1 MPLCVNLL
9 PAFRAVRRS
18 YSVGSIVVYY
28 SNGIAKASTVS
39 KQQRGLRIFIN
50 PFNLFYMKTNY
61 FLCRCLLVMFLSLAL
76 FSSCKKKN
84 ENVVKSELT
93 ADESKQHLQ
102 EVAEKFM
109 SYFNTADQEE
119 VIKLVDGLV
128 EKMEDYSWDGI
139 TGYFEDELDKK
150 GVYLLPRR
158 VLSVMQQPSIDIALT
173 ELSANMFS
181 GVFEANDRTHEW
193 RRISEGNKGEIE
205 LRLTSM
211 DGKPCVAVLTA
222 KGDTYHWKGDEST
235 EAWEIVVPEKVTF
248 SFKADGKELASATV
262 TFDAKLNDHVKVT
275 EDISVANLKWSC
287 KADVTMTKGDF
298 SANLK
303 CGSNEI
309 LDMTVSLPKYELIS
323 KSDSKTWEQWL
334 DMYDRNYEYL
344 MQSVGDVIA
353 EVNIIKQVQLKG
365 KVSDFGSF
373 YKEYSRIEDEYW
385 GEKRRRQ
392 LLYAFDDYVLIGM
405 YYSSNTM
412 QAHLTG
418 ELIDG
423 YIEPVIFFEKDKTS
437 YSIEDF
443 FSRGRFRSVYTQL
456 EDLINSYIHL
466 FRYMNIEE
474 VEL

>member
-1 MPLCVNLL
+1 
-9 PAFRAVRRS
+9 
-18 YSVGSIVVYY
+18 
-28 SNGIAKASTVS
+28 
-39 KQQRGLRIFIN
+39 
-50 PFNLFYMKTNY
+50 MKRNY
-61 FLCRCLLVMFLSLAL
+61 FLASCLLVMSFSLVM
-76 FSSCKKKN
+76 FTSCKKKT

-119 VIKLVDGLV
+119 VIKLVDGLI
-128 EKMEDYSWDGI
+128 EKMEDYSWEGLTD
-139 TGYFEDELDKK
+139 YFADKIDK
-150 GVYLLPRR
+150 GNGNEPVNPWYLPRR
-158 VLSVMQQPSIDIALT
+158 VLSVIQQPSIDIALT
-173 ELSANMFS
+173 ELSADMFS
-181 GVFEANDRTHEW
+181 GVFEANDRTLEW
-193 RRISEGNKGEIE
+193 RRVSEGTKGEIE
-205 LRLTSM
+205 LHFTSM
-211 DGKPCVAVLTA
+211 DGKPCVALLTA

-248 SFKADGKELASATV
+248 SFKADGKEMAAATV
-262 TFDAKLNDHVKVT
+262 NVDAKLNDHVKVS
-275 EDISVANLKWSC
+275 EDISVANLKWSS
-287 KADVTMTKGDF
+287 KANITMSKGDF
-298 SANLK
+298 TANLK

-309 LDMTVSLPKYELIS
+309 LDINVSLPKYELIS
-323 KSDSKTWEQWL
+323 KADSKTWEQWL
-334 DMYDRNYEYL
+334 NMYERDYDYL
-344 MQSVGDVIA
+344 MQSVGEVAA

-365 KVSDFGSF
+365 KVSDFGAF
-373 YKEYSRIEDEYW
+373 YKEYSRIDDEYW

-437 YSIEDF
+437 YAIEDF

-456 EDLINSYIHL
+456 EDLINSYIRL
-466 FRYMNIEE
+466 FRYLDIEP